1 MSTFDFYFNAVELK
15 HPVNRGASRS
25 KPHGEGFVARIYQAV
40 QQRLTE
46 WKYRR
51 QLASLLDYRDAVLE
65 DMGTS
70 RGELI
75 AALELPL
82 SEDAGEIL
90 AKWKSERQTF
100 DNSPFKFNL
109 QG

>member
-1 MSTFDFYFNAVELK
+1 MSAFDLYLNAVELNR
-15 HPVNRGASRS
+15 PVNSDASHS
-25 KPHGEGFVARIYQAV
+25 KPRTQGVATRVYRAF

-51 QLASLLDYRDAVLE
+51 QLASLLNYTDAVLE

-75 AALELPL
+75 AAIELPL
-82 SEDAGEIL
+82 SEDAGETL
-90 AKWKSERQTF
+90 AKWKAERQAF
-100 DNSPFKFNL
+100 ADKPLNFHL